1 MKKTGASRTSSLSK
15 RLGESRSRRK
25 GREQRKAAERG
36 KTVSFYAKEIAAKG
50 LNPLR
55 KSAHFSK

>member
-1 MKKTGASRTSSLSK
+1 MKTRKLSRTSSLGK

-25 GREQRKAAERG
+25 GREQRQAAERG
-36 KTVSFYAKEIAAKG
+36 KTVPFYAKEIAAKG

-55 KSAHFSK
+55 KSAHFSR